1 MDLAASC
8 PKDNR
13 DGHGEAG
20 CQQTGQDGV
29 RSAFA
34 MLNLPTLWTAFVV
47 NFLTIGLIW
56 AYVAHSFPRLAA
68 ARLWTGSAV
77 VAAAGAALA
86 MLRAVTDSLSP
97 LVAGGT
103 VMVFAGCLAA
113 MGIRKFY
120 GRPVGWRQAT
130 IITGLTCAGL
140 VFFIVGYDSA
150 PFRILIFTNGQS
162 VPLALS

>member
-13 DGHGEAG
+13 DDHGRAG

-68 ARLWTGSAV
+68 PDFGPDRLSWP
-77 VAAAGAALA
+77 
-86 MLRAVTDSLSP
+86 R
-97 LVAGGT
+97 
-103 VMVFAGCLAA
+103 
-113 MGIRKFY
+113 
-120 GRPVGWRQAT
+120 
-130 IITGLTCAGL
+130 
-140 VFFIVGYDSA
+140 
-150 PFRILIFTNGQS
+150 
-162 VPLALS
+162 LALRWPCCGR

>member
-1 MDLAASC
+1 MDVAASC

-13 DGHGEAG
+13 DDHGQAAA

-68 ARLWTGSAV
+68 ARL
-77 VAAAGAALA
+77 AG
-86 MLRAVTDSLSP
+86 VKP
-97 LVAGGT
+97 
-103 VMVFAGCLAA
+103 
-113 MGIRKFY
+113 
-120 GRPVGWRQAT
+120 P
-130 IITGLTCAGL
+130 
-140 VFFIVGYDSA
+140 
-150 PFRILIFTNGQS
+150 
-162 VPLALS
+162 